1 MSASA
6 SIRGLPPSPPP
17 GEAGAASH
25 ALRPSRRERFALS
38 FQLAL
43 SRASAPLWV
52 PLTVALMRF
61 GFGWRIVDAASAR
74 RRYRE
79 IVAARGSPVLVCA
92 NHLTLVDSAVIAWA
106 LGSPWWY
113 LRHFSALPWN
123 VPERRNFASSAASRV
138 LVYLMKCVPI
148 VRGSDRREV
157 AAVLERLRYLLGRG
171 EAVLMFPEG
180 GRSRSGRV
188 EVESAAYGV
197 GRVASLLPDCRVVC
211 VYLRGEGQ
219 ETYGDLPARGERF
232 HVHVDA
238 IEARSECGGLR
249 GAVEVSRQIVAR
261 LAELEESH
269 FERRA
274 AREPSR

>member
-1 MSASA
+1 
-6 SIRGLPPSPPP
+6 LQPS
-17 GEAGAASH
+17 S
-25 ALRPSRRERFALS
+25 RERLALA

-61 GFGWRIVDAASAR
+61 GLGWRIVDGAAAR

-79 IVAARGSPVLVCA
+79 IIAASSSPVLVCA

-123 VPERRNFASSAASRV
+123 VPERRNFASSLASRV
-138 LVYLMKCVPI
+138 LVYVMKCVPI
-148 VRGSDRREV
+148 VRGGDRREV
-157 AAVLERLRYLLGRG
+157 AAVLGRLSYLLLRG

-180 GRSRSGRV
+180 GRSRSGRI
-188 EVESAAYGV
+188 EPESAAYGV
-197 GRVASLLPDCRVVC
+197 GRIASLLPDCRVVC
-211 VYLRGEGQ
+211 VYLRGEHQDGF
-219 ETYGDLPARGERF
+219 GDLPAHGERF
-232 HVHVDA
+232 HVHVEA
-238 IEARSECGGLR
+238 IEPRSEHGGLR

-261 LAELEESH
+261 LAELESIH
-269 FERRA
+269 FARREG
-274 AREPSR
+274 REPSR